1 MDKKTISKKFIDLLE
16 IVEKLRGPN
25 GCPWDQEQTHETLLP
40 YFLEETYEV
49 MESIDGKNWDTLEEE
64 LGDILLHVVMQAQ
77 ISKEKERFNI
87 YDSLNNVNDKLI
99 RRHPHVFG
107 SVVATDENEVLEN
120 WEEIKRG
127 EDGNKDR
134 KSPLDGI
141 PHSLPSLQRAEKIQK
156 KASRAGFDWDTTEDV
171 LPKLQE
177 EIDEIEESIRNDDI
191 TEIEMEIGDLLFSV
205 VNLCRFLNVQS
216 EEALRKSTRKFAD
229 RFQRMETTL
238 ERTNKTFKDYDLST
252 LDQIWEQVKQ
262 QEKA

>member
-1 MDKKTISKKFIDLLE
+1 MKNVSFDRLVD
-16 IVEKLRGPN
+16 VVAMLRSDN
-25 GCPWDQEQTHETLLP
+25 GCPWDLAQTHESLKADLI
-40 YFLEETYEV
+40 EEAYELI
-49 MESIDGKNWDTLEEE
+49 EAIDAKVPKKICDE
-64 LGDILLHVVMQAQ
+64 LGDLLMQVMLHSQ
-77 ISKEKERFNI
+77 IATDRNEFSVDEVIENLTEK
-87 YDSLNNVNDKLI
+87 LV

-127 EDGNKDR
+127 EEENKDR
-134 KSPLDGI
+134 KSSLDGI

-156 KASRAGFDWDTTEDV
+156 RASRAGFDWDQTEDV

-205 VNLCRFLNVQS
+205 VNLCRFLNVQP
-216 EEALRKSTRKFAD
+216 EEALRKSTRKFVD
-229 RFQRMETTL
+229 RFQRMETAL
-238 ERTNKTFKDYDLST
+238 ERTNKKFKDYDLST

>member
-1 MDKKTISKKFIDLLE
+1 MKNVSFDRLVDVVAMLRSK
-16 IVEKLRGPN
+16 N
-25 GCPWDQEQTHETLLP
+25 GCPWDLAQTHESLKADLI
-40 YFLEETYEV
+40 EEAYELI
-49 MESIDGKNWDTLEEE
+49 EAIDAKVPKKICDE
-64 LGDILLHVVMQAQ
+64 LGDLLMQVMLHSQ
-77 ISKEKERFNI
+77 IATDRNEFGVDEVIENLTEK
-87 YDSLNNVNDKLI
+87 LV

-134 KSPLDGI
+134 KSSLDGI

-156 KASRAGFDWDTTEDV
+156 KASRAGFDWDKTEDV

-205 VNLCRFLNVQS
+205 VNLCRFLNVQP

-238 ERTNKTFKDYDLST
+238 ERTNKTFKDYALST

>member
-1 MDKKTISKKFIDLLE
+1 MKNVSFDRLVDVVAMLRSK
-16 IVEKLRGPN
+16 N
-25 GCPWDQEQTHETLLP
+25 GCPWDLAQTHESLKADLI
-40 YFLEETYEV
+40 EEAYELI
-49 MESIDGKNWDTLEEE
+49 EAIDAKVPKKICDE
-64 LGDILLHVVMQAQ
+64 LGDLLMQVMLHSQ
-77 ISKEKERFNI
+77 IATDRNEFSVDEVIENLTEK
-87 YDSLNNVNDKLI
+87 LV

-127 EDGNKDR
+127 EEGNKDR
-134 KSPLDGI
+134 KSSLDGI

-156 KASRAGFDWDTTEDV
+156 RASRAGFDWDTTEDV

-205 VNLCRFLNVQS
+205 VNLCRFLNVQP
-216 EEALRKSTRKFAD
+216 EEALRKSTRKFVD
-229 RFQRMETTL
+229 RFQRMETAL
-238 ERTNKTFKDYDLST
+238 ERTNKKFKDYDLST

>member
-1 MDKKTISKKFIDLLE
+1 MKNVSFDRLVD
-16 IVEKLRGPN
+16 VVAMLRSDN
-25 GCPWDQEQTHETLLP
+25 GCPWDLAQTHESLKADLI
-40 YFLEETYEV
+40 EEAYELI
-49 MESIDGKNWDTLEEE
+49 EAIDAKVPKKICDE
-64 LGDILLHVVMQAQ
+64 LGDLLMQVMLHSQ
-77 ISKEKERFNI
+77 IATDRNEFSVDEVIENLTEK
-87 YDSLNNVNDKLI
+87 LV

-127 EDGNKDR
+127 EEGNKDR
-134 KSPLDGI
+134 KSSLDGI

-205 VNLCRFLNVQS
+205 VNLCRFLNVQP
-216 EEALRKSTRKFAD
+216 EEALRKSTRKFVD
-229 RFQRMETTL
+229 RFQRMETAL
-238 ERTNKTFKDYDLST
+238 ERTNKKFKDYDLST

>member
-1 MDKKTISKKFIDLLE
+1 MKNVSFDRLVDVVAMLRSK
-16 IVEKLRGPN
+16 N
-25 GCPWDQEQTHETLLP
+25 GCPWDLAQTHESLKADLI
-40 YFLEETYEV
+40 EEAYELI
-49 MESIDGKNWDTLEEE
+49 EAIDAKVPKKICDE
-64 LGDILLHVVMQAQ
+64 LGDLLMQVMLHSQ
-77 ISKEKERFNI
+77 IATDRNEFSVDEVIENLTEK
-87 YDSLNNVNDKLI
+87 LV

-127 EDGNKDR
+127 EEGNKDR
-134 KSPLDGI
+134 KSSLDGI

-156 KASRAGFDWDTTEDV
+156 RASRAGFDWDQTEDV

-205 VNLCRFLNVQS
+205 VNLCRFLNVQP

>member
-1 MDKKTISKKFIDLLE
+1 MKNVSFDRLVD
-16 IVEKLRGPN
+16 VVAMLRSDN
-25 GCPWDQEQTHETLLP
+25 GCPWDLAQTHESLKADLI
-40 YFLEETYEV
+40 EEAYELI
-49 MESIDGKNWDTLEEE
+49 EAIDAKVPKKICDE
-64 LGDILLHVVMQAQ
+64 LGDLLMQVMLHSQ
-77 ISKEKERFNI
+77 IATDRNEFSVDEVIENLTEK
-87 YDSLNNVNDKLI
+87 LV

-127 EDGNKDR
+127 EEGNKDR
-134 KSPLDGI
+134 KSSLDGI

-156 KASRAGFDWDTTEDV
+156 RASRAGFDWDQTEDV

-205 VNLCRFLNVQS
+205 VNLCRFLNVQP
-216 EEALRKSTRKFAD
+216 EEALRKSTRKFVD
-229 RFQRMETTL
+229 RFQRMETAL
-238 ERTNKTFKDYDLST
+238 ERTNKKFKDYDLST

>member
-1 MDKKTISKKFIDLLE
+1 MKNVSFDRLVD
-16 IVEKLRGPN
+16 VVAMLRSDN
-25 GCPWDQEQTHETLLP
+25 GCPWDLAQTHESLKADLI
-40 YFLEETYEV
+40 EEAYELI
-49 MESIDGKNWDTLEEE
+49 EAIDAKVPKKICDE
-64 LGDILLHVVMQAQ
+64 LGDLLMQVMLHSQ
-77 ISKEKERFNI
+77 IATDRNEFSIDEVIENLTEK
-87 YDSLNNVNDKLI
+87 LV

-127 EDGNKDR
+127 EEGNKDR
-134 KSPLDGI
+134 KSSLDGI

-156 KASRAGFDWDTTEDV
+156 RASRAGFDWDQTEDV

-205 VNLCRFLNVQS
+205 VNLCRFLNVQP
-216 EEALRKSTRKFAD
+216 EEALRKSTRKFVD
-229 RFQRMETTL
+229 RFQRMETAL
-238 ERTNKTFKDYDLST
+238 ERTNKKFKDYDLST

>member
-1 MDKKTISKKFIDLLE
+1 MKNVSFDRLVD
-16 IVEKLRGPN
+16 VVAKLRSDN
-25 GCPWDQEQTHETLLP
+25 GCPWDLAQTHESLKADLI
-40 YFLEETYEV
+40 EEAYELI
-49 MESIDGKNWDTLEEE
+49 EAIDAKVPKKICDE
-64 LGDILLHVVMQAQ
+64 LGDLLMQVMLHSQ
-77 ISKEKERFNI
+77 IATDRNEFGVDEVIENLTEK
-87 YDSLNNVNDKLI
+87 LV

-134 KSPLDGI
+134 KSSLDGI

-205 VNLCRFLNVQS
+205 VNLCRFLNVQP
-216 EEALRKSTRKFAD
+216 EEALRKSTRKFAN

-238 ERTNKTFKDYDLST
+238 KKTNKTFKDYDLST

>member
-1 MDKKTISKKFIDLLE
+1 MKNVSFDRLVDVVAMLRSK
-16 IVEKLRGPN
+16 N
-25 GCPWDQEQTHETLLP
+25 GCPWDLAQTHESLKADLI
-40 YFLEETYEV
+40 EEAYELI
-49 MESIDGKNWDTLEEE
+49 EAIDAKVPKKICDE
-64 LGDILLHVVMQAQ
+64 LGDLLMQVMLHSQ
-77 ISKEKERFNI
+77 IATDRNEFGVDEVIENLTEK
-87 YDSLNNVNDKLI
+87 LV

-134 KSPLDGI
+134 KSSLDSI

-156 KASRAGFDWDTTEDV
+156 KASRAGFDWDKTEDV

-205 VNLCRFLNVQS
+205 VNLCRFLNVQP

>member
-1 MDKKTISKKFIDLLE
+1 MKNMPFDRLVDVVAT
-16 IVEKLRGPN
+16 LRSDN
-25 GCPWDQEQTHETLLP
+25 GCPWDLAQTHESLKADLI
-40 YFLEETYEV
+40 EEAYELI
-49 MESIDGKNWDTLEEE
+49 EAIDAKVPKKICDE
-64 LGDILLHVVMQAQ
+64 LGDLLMQVMLHSQ
-77 ISKEKERFNI
+77 IATDRNEFSVDEVIENLTEK
-87 YDSLNNVNDKLI
+87 LV

-107 SVVATDENEVLEN
+107 SVVATDENEVLQN

-127 EDGNKDR
+127 EEGNKDR
-134 KSPLDGI
+134 KSSLDGI

-191 TEIEMEIGDLLFSV
+191 AEIEMEIGDLFFSV
-205 VNLCRFLNVQS
+205 VNLCRFLNVQP

>member
-1 MDKKTISKKFIDLLE
+1 MKNVSFDRLVD
-16 IVEKLRGPN
+16 VVAMLRSDN
-25 GCPWDQEQTHETLLP
+25 GCPWDLAQTHESLKADLI
-40 YFLEETYEV
+40 EEAYELI
-49 MESIDGKNWDTLEEE
+49 EAIDAKVPKKICDE
-64 LGDILLHVVMQAQ
+64 LGDLLMQVMLHSQ
-77 ISKEKERFNI
+77 IATDRNEFGVDEVIENLTEK
-87 YDSLNNVNDKLI
+87 LV

-107 SVVATDENEVLEN
+107 SAVATDENEVLEN

-134 KSPLDGI
+134 KSSLDGI

-205 VNLCRFLNVQS
+205 VNLCRFLNVQP

>member
-1 MDKKTISKKFIDLLE
+1 MGLSNYDNRVAMLRSKI
-16 IVEKLRGPN
+16 
-25 GCPWDQEQTHETLLP
+25 GCPWDLAQTHESLKADLI
-40 YFLEETYEV
+40 EEAYELI
-49 MESIDGKNWDTLEEE
+49 EAIDAKVPKKICDE
-64 LGDILLHVVMQAQ
+64 LGDLLMQVMLHSQ
-77 ISKEKERFNI
+77 IATDRNEFGVDEVIENLTEK
-87 YDSLNNVNDKLI
+87 LV

-134 KSPLDGI
+134 KSSLDGI

>member
-1 MDKKTISKKFIDLLE
+1 MKNVSFDRLVDVVAMLRSK
-16 IVEKLRGPN
+16 N
-25 GCPWDQEQTHETLLP
+25 GCPWDLAQTHESLKADLI
-40 YFLEETYEV
+40 EEAYELI
-49 MESIDGKNWDTLEEE
+49 EAIDAKVPKKICDE
-64 LGDILLHVVMQAQ
+64 LGDLLMQVMLHSQ
-77 ISKEKERFNI
+77 IATDRNEFGVDEVIENLTEK
-87 YDSLNNVNDKLI
+87 LV

-134 KSPLDGI
+134 KSSLDSI

-156 KASRAGFDWDTTEDV
+156 KASRAGFDWDKTEDV

-205 VNLCRFLNVQS
+205 VNLCRFLNVQP

-229 RFQRMETTL
+229 RFQRMEPTL
-238 ERTNKTFKDYDLST
+238 KRTNKTFKDYDLST

>member
-1 MDKKTISKKFIDLLE
+1 MKNVSFDRLVDVVAMLRSK
-16 IVEKLRGPN
+16 N
-25 GCPWDQEQTHETLLP
+25 GCPWDLAQTHESLKADLI
-40 YFLEETYEV
+40 EEAYELI
-49 MESIDGKNWDTLEEE
+49 EAIDAKVPKKICDE
-64 LGDILLHVVMQAQ
+64 LGDLLMQVMLHSQ
-77 ISKEKERFNI
+77 IATDRNEFSVDEVIENLTEK
-87 YDSLNNVNDKLI
+87 LV

-127 EDGNKDR
+127 EEGNKDR
-134 KSPLDGI
+134 KSSLDGI

-156 KASRAGFDWDTTEDV
+156 RASRAGFDWDQTEDV

-205 VNLCRFLNVQS
+205 VNLCRFLNVQP
-216 EEALRKSTRKFAD
+216 EEALRKSTRKFVD
-229 RFQRMETTL
+229 RFQRMETAL
-238 ERTNKTFKDYDLST
+238 ERTNKKFKDYDLST

>member
-1 MDKKTISKKFIDLLE
+1 MKNVSFDRLVDVVAT
-16 IVEKLRGPN
+16 LRSDN
-25 GCPWDQEQTHETLLP
+25 GCPWDLAQTHESLKADLI
-40 YFLEETYEV
+40 EEAYELI
-49 MESIDGKNWDTLEEE
+49 EAIDAKVPKKICDE
-64 LGDILLHVVMQAQ
+64 LGDLLMQVMLHSQ
-77 ISKEKERFNI
+77 IATDRNEFGVDEVIENLTEK
-87 YDSLNNVNDKLI
+87 LV

-134 KSPLDGI
+134 KSSLDGI

-156 KASRAGFDWDTTEDV
+156 RASRAGFDWDTTEDV

-205 VNLCRFLNVQS
+205 VNLCRFLNVQP

>member
-1 MDKKTISKKFIDLLE
+1 MKNVSFDRLVD
-16 IVEKLRGPN
+16 VVAMLRSDN
-25 GCPWDQEQTHETLLP
+25 GCPWDLAQTHESLKADLI
-40 YFLEETYEV
+40 EEAYELI
-49 MESIDGKNWDTLEEE
+49 EAIDAKVPKKICDE
-64 LGDILLHVVMQAQ
+64 LGDLLMQVMLHSQ
-77 ISKEKERFNI
+77 IATDRNEFGVDEVIENLTEK
-87 YDSLNNVNDKLI
+87 LV

-134 KSPLDGI
+134 KSSLDGI

-156 KASRAGFDWDTTEDV
+156 RASRAGFDWDQTEDV

-205 VNLCRFLNVQS
+205 VNLCRFLNVQP

>member
-1 MDKKTISKKFIDLLE
+1 MKNVSFDRLVDVVAMLRSK
-16 IVEKLRGPN
+16 N
-25 GCPWDQEQTHETLLP
+25 GCPWDLAQTHESLKADLI
-40 YFLEETYEV
+40 EEAYELI
-49 MESIDGKNWDTLEEE
+49 EAIDAKVPKKICDE
-64 LGDILLHVVMQAQ
+64 LGDLLMQVMLHSQ
-77 ISKEKERFNI
+77 IATDQNEFGIDEVIEHLTEK
-87 YDSLNNVNDKLI
+87 LV

-134 KSPLDGI
+134 KSSLDGI

-156 KASRAGFDWDTTEDV
+156 KASRAGFDWDKTEDV

-205 VNLCRFLNVQS
+205 VNLCRFLNVQP
-216 EEALRKSTRKFAD
+216 EEALRKSTRKFAN

-238 ERTNKTFKDYDLST
+238 KKTNKTFKDYDLST

>member
-1 MDKKTISKKFIDLLE
+1 MKNVSFDRLVD
-16 IVEKLRGPN
+16 VVAMLRSDN
-25 GCPWDQEQTHETLLP
+25 GCPWDLAQTHESLKADLI
-40 YFLEETYEV
+40 EEAYELI
-49 MESIDGKNWDTLEEE
+49 EAIDAKVPKKICDE
-64 LGDILLHVVMQAQ
+64 LGDLLMQVMLHSQ
-77 ISKEKERFNI
+77 IATDRNEFSVDEVIENLTEK
-87 YDSLNNVNDKLI
+87 LV

-107 SVVATDENEVLEN
+107 SVVATDENEVLES

-127 EDGNKDR
+127 EEGNKDR
-134 KSPLDGI
+134 KSSLDGI

-156 KASRAGFDWDTTEDV
+156 RASRAGFDWDQTEDV

-205 VNLCRFLNVQS
+205 VNLCRFLNVQP
-216 EEALRKSTRKFAD
+216 EEALRKSTRKFVD
-229 RFQRMETTL
+229 RFQRMETAL
-238 ERTNKTFKDYDLST
+238 ERTNKKFKDYDLST

>member
-1 MDKKTISKKFIDLLE
+1 MKNVSFDRLVD
-16 IVEKLRGPN
+16 VVAMLRSDN
-25 GCPWDQEQTHETLLP
+25 GCPWDLAQTHESLKADLI
-40 YFLEETYEV
+40 EEAYELI
-49 MESIDGKNWDTLEEE
+49 EAIDAKVPKKICDE
-64 LGDILLHVVMQAQ
+64 LGDLLMQVMLHSQ
-77 ISKEKERFNI
+77 IATDRNEFSVDEVIENLTEK
-87 YDSLNNVNDKLI
+87 LV

-134 KSPLDGI
+134 KSSLDGI

-191 TEIEMEIGDLLFSV
+191 AEIEMEIGDLFFSV
-205 VNLCRFLNVQS
+205 VNLCRFLNVQP

>member
-1 MDKKTISKKFIDLLE
+1 MKNVSFDRLVDVVAMLRSK
-16 IVEKLRGPN
+16 N
-25 GCPWDQEQTHETLLP
+25 GCPWDLAQTHESLKADLI
-40 YFLEETYEV
+40 EEAYELI
-49 MESIDGKNWDTLEEE
+49 EAIDAKVPKKICDE
-64 LGDILLHVVMQAQ
+64 LGDLLMQVMLHSQ
-77 ISKEKERFNI
+77 IATDRNEFGVDEVIENLTEK
-87 YDSLNNVNDKLI
+87 LV

-134 KSPLDGI
+134 KSSLDGI

-156 KASRAGFDWDTTEDV
+156 RASRAGFDWDQTEDV

-205 VNLCRFLNVQS
+205 VNLCRFLNVQP

>member
-1 MDKKTISKKFIDLLE
+1 MKNVSFDRLVDVVAMLRSK
-16 IVEKLRGPN
+16 N
-25 GCPWDQEQTHETLLP
+25 GCPWDLAQTHESLKADLI
-40 YFLEETYEV
+40 EEAYELI
-49 MESIDGKNWDTLEEE
+49 EAIDAKVPKKICDE
-64 LGDILLHVVMQAQ
+64 LGDLLMQVMLHSQ
-77 ISKEKERFNI
+77 IATDRNEFGVDEVIENLTEK
-87 YDSLNNVNDKLI
+87 LV

-134 KSPLDGI
+134 KSSLDGL

-156 KASRAGFDWDTTEDV
+156 KASRAGFDWDKTEDV

-205 VNLCRFLNVQS
+205 VNLCRFLNVQP

>member
-1 MDKKTISKKFIDLLE
+1 MKNVSFDRLVDVVAMLRSK
-16 IVEKLRGPN
+16 N
-25 GCPWDQEQTHETLLP
+25 GCPWDLAQTHESLKADLI
-40 YFLEETYEV
+40 EEAYELI
-49 MESIDGKNWDTLEEE
+49 EAIDAKVPKKICDE
-64 LGDILLHVVMQAQ
+64 LGDLLMQVMLHSQ
-77 ISKEKERFNI
+77 IATDRNEFGVDEVIENLTEK
-87 YDSLNNVNDKLI
+87 LV

-134 KSPLDGI
+134 KSSLDSI

-191 TEIEMEIGDLLFSV
+191 TEIEMEIGDLFFSV
-205 VNLCRFLNVQS
+205 VNLCRFLNVQP

>member
-1 MDKKTISKKFIDLLE
+1 MKNVSFDRLVDVVAMLRSK
-16 IVEKLRGPN
+16 N
-25 GCPWDQEQTHETLLP
+25 GCPWDLAQTHESLKADLI
-40 YFLEETYEV
+40 EEAYELI
-49 MESIDGKNWDTLEEE
+49 EAIDAKVPKKICDE
-64 LGDILLHVVMQAQ
+64 LGDLLMQVMLHSQ
-77 ISKEKERFNI
+77 IATDRNEFGVDEVIENLTEK
-87 YDSLNNVNDKLI
+87 LV

-134 KSPLDGI
+134 KSSLDGI

-205 VNLCRFLNVQS
+205 VNLCRFLNVQP
-216 EEALRKSTRKFAD
+216 EGALRKSTRKFAD